1 MHDLI
6 RKGEEPRVDK
16 VVDNNSARAR
26 VGADDGRARSG
37 GHVRT
42 TASGIFGRPGTIEVS
57 RSESVMIYDRTKI
70 S

>member
-6 RKGEEPRVDK
+6 RKGEEPRVDT
-16 VVDNNSARAR
+16 VLDDNSARAR

-42 TASGIFGRPGTIEVS
+42 TTSGIFGRPGTIKVS
-57 RSESVMIYDRTKI
+57 RSD
-70 S
+70 